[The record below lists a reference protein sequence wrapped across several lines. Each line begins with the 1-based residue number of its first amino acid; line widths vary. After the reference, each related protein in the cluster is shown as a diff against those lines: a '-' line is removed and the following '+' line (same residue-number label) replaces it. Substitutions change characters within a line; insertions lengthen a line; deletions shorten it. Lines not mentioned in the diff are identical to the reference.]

1 MSQICTYIDSHM
13 NVRFEA
19 VAAAA
24 DNAAALTVWLR
35 MRRGI
40 RCYYS
45 RVMANLM
52 AVVVL
57 LLFVKEKQ
65 IDIQQSISVGM
76 FL

>member
-1 MSQICTYIDSHM
+1 M

-35 MRRGI
+35 MRI
-40 RCYYS
+40 RWYYS

-57 LLFVKEKQ
+57 LLFVKEK
-65 IDIQQSISVGM
+65 
-76 FL
+76 